1 MASLDVLY
9 LISTVA
15 IAVVTVTV
23 VWLANELIQLIKS
36 LRRSAEDTAT
46 VTAEFKKRVLL
57 MSEALD
63 RVGTAASHMIG
74 LIEDAEVE
82 LRGRREKVAQGI
94 GLVMGAGDHAR
105 KKREKEKKEK
115 EEMVEKPPEEEKK
128 EKKEEATEKEDVED
142 KKEEKE

>member
-15 IAVVTVTV
+15 IAVVAVTI
-23 VWLANELIQLIKS
+23 VWLANELIKLVKS
-36 LRRSAEDTAT
+36 LRRSTDDTAT

-105 KKREKEKKEK
+105 KKREKEEK
-115 EEMVEKPPEEEKK
+115 ADTAEEEKK
-128 EKKEEATEKEDVED
+128 EEVTERQEDVAD
-142 KKEEKE
+142 KKEEKK

>member
-15 IAVVTVTV
+15 IAVVAVTV

-36 LRRSAEDTAT
+36 LRRSAEDTET

-105 KKREKEKKEK
+105 KKREKEKEEK
-115 EEMVEKPPEEEKK
+115 EQKEEKPAEGK
-128 EKKEEATEKEDVED
+128 KKEEVTEKPEDVAD
-142 KKEEKE
+142 KKEEKR

>member
-15 IAVVTVTV
+15 IAVVAVTI
-23 VWLANELIQLIKS
+23 VWLANELIKLIKS
-36 LRRSAEDTAT
+36 LRRSTDDTAT

-105 KKREKEKKEK
+105 KKREKEK
-115 EEMVEKPPEEEKK
+115 EELKVEKAEEEKPAE
-128 EKKEEATEKEDVED
+128 EKVTEDVAD
-142 KKEEKE
+142 KKEEKK

>member
-36 LRRSAEDTAT
+36 LRRSTEDAAT

-74 LIEDAEVE
+74 LIEDAEIE
-82 LRGRREKVAQGI
+82 LRRRREKVAQGI
-94 GLVMGAGDHAR
+94 GLVVGAGDHAR
-105 KKREKEKKEK
+105 RKREKEEK
-115 EEMVEKPPEEEKK
+115 LPEEKMPGEKPKENAEDNKEDSKEEKK
-128 EKKEEATEKEDVED
+128 
-142 KKEEKE
+142 